1 MSVSW
6 DIKIIQHQMICFW
19 TKLEQAIFML
29 IRKILAKKF
38 RNFSKFRPD
47 MPQIIVYYLHNA
59 FPVVSNMLYSYSS
72 KTFLVVSFAF
82 ISFFNSSDWWTNQKW
97 FWNLP
102 GLFVQCSFSDFQLSN
117 ISKISKIGHAKI
129 IGPNR
134 CWWRM
139 LVTKCVVD
147 NFEML
152 ITD

>member
-6 DIKIIQHQMICFW
+6 DIKIIQHQMICFSN
-19 TKLEQAIFML
+19 KLKQAIFML

-38 RNFSKFRPD
+38 RNFSKFQPD
-47 MPQIIVYYLHNA
+47 IPQIIAYYLRNA

-97 FWNLP
+97 FRNLP

-117 ISKISKIGHAKI
+117 ISKFWKIGHSKI
-129 IGPNR
+129 VGANR
-134 CWWRM
+134 C
-139 LVTKCVVD
+139 
-147 NFEML
+147 
-152 ITD
+152 